1 MMKLYSRIH
10 EILHNWFILHFS
22 VASSNSHTRTLYTG
36 FPLNMIIIWNYY
48 VHFNKIQLVYIYT
61 QSRYMELSTCK
72 LIDAA
77 VRVFNTTISPNHQN
91 NVAIPQNR
99 IEFPLLENDIE
110 LIKLKFE
117 FSFLKPLFL
126 VWIWYMSLGWI
137 IINLGKMIKFSIL

>member
-1 MMKLYSRIH
+1 
-10 EILHNWFILHFS
+10 
-22 VASSNSHTRTLYTG
+22 
-36 FPLNMIIIWNYY
+36 
-48 VHFNKIQLVYIYT
+48 
-61 QSRYMELSTCK
+61 MELSTCK